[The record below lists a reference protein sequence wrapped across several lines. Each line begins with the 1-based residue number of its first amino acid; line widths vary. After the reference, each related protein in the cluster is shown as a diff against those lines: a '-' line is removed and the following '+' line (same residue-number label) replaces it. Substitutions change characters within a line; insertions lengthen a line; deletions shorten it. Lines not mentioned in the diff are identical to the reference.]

1 MQANN
6 AIDAAADLVRRD
18 RSIPGLGLML
28 DPSRLLTQLN
38 GKLDCSRVEEIKLV
52 YLRYKPGMNCLALY
66 ELTAAGHTSKAYA
79 KAHGE
84 DAAGKMSKSVER
96 TVIDGVLGPGR
107 VVLEDRQIIF
117 STFPNDAKLASLQC
131 LSDADYRQRLFR
143 RLFGPGS
150 TWQSS
155 TFGQALNYKPERRYV
170 VRLTRADGEP
180 ALAKFYSRSG
190 YAKART
196 ISRKLG
202 ENREGFYPET
212 IGRSK
217 KHAVIAYRWQSG
229 TTLRQLHIDGE
240 LRLSDLAAAAATLA
254 EFHASGCGGLL
265 PLKASEQTERLSTL
279 AKHVGVLLPHLHRRA
294 EYVAHQLAQWLD
306 CQTPVRQ
313 PVHGDFYDKQA
324 IVCDRHVSLI
334 DLDAVRLDNPL
345 LDLGSYIAHLERQ
358 AGNHTMAVTD
368 VELQKKTLV
377 RAYTQS
383 AGHVSTDQLNKYIA
397 LGLFD
402 LIHHPFR
409 DWTHN
414 WPAQTEQLLERVESL
429 FAA

>member
-1 MQANN
+1 
-6 AIDAAADLVRRD
+6 
-18 RSIPGLGLML
+18 ML
-28 DPSRLLTQLN
+28 DPSRLLTELG
-38 GKLDCSRVEEIKLV
+38 GKLDCSQVGDIRLA
-52 YLRYKPGMNCLALY
+52 YLRYKPGMNCLARY
-66 ELTAAGHTSKAYA
+66 ELSAGDHTVIAYA

-84 DAAGKMSKSVER
+84 DAASKMSKSTER

-131 LSDADYRQRLFR
+131 LSNADYRQRLFS

-150 TWQSS
+150 LWQGS
-155 TFGQALNYKPERRYV
+155 TFSRVLNYKPERRYV
-170 VRLTRADGEP
+170 ARLTRADGEP
-180 ALAKFYSRSG
+180 ALAKFYSRNG

-217 KHAVIAYRWQSG
+217 KHAVIAYHWQPG
-229 TTLRQLHIDGE
+229 TTLRQLNIDGK
-240 LRLSDLAAAAATLA
+240 LSLSDLAAAAESLA
-254 EFHASGCGGLL
+254 EFHASGRGGLL
-265 PLKASEQTERLSTL
+265 PLEPGEQAERLSTL
-279 AKHVGVLLPHLHRRA
+279 AEQAGILLPHLYQRA
-294 EYVAHQLAQWLD
+294 ERVAQQLAEWVESQA
-306 CQTPVRQ
+306 PVRQ

-324 IVCDRHVSLI
+324 IVCDGHVRLI

-345 LDLGSYIAHLERQ
+345 LDLGSYIAHLERH
-358 AGNHTMAVTD
+358 ACSHDPAMMDVVT
-368 VELQKKTLV
+368 QKETLV
-377 RAYTQS
+377 NAYRQS
-383 AGHVSTDQLNKYIA
+383 AGHVCTEQLDKYIA

-402 LIHHPFR
+402 LIHQPFR
-409 DWTHN
+409 DWTQN
-414 WPAQTEQLLERVESL
+414 WPAQTEQLLERVENL